1 MELIQIN
8 DKKKK
13 DIFISIFH
21 ILKSC
26 SSTINLLIS
35 TTTFHIQGMDK
46 SHICLFDL
54 RLDCKWFDTYKV
66 NSKSEIAFNTNTF
79 YSIISSIKSDSQ
91 NLVITMNAEEP
102 DNLQIKFETDGI
114 KSKSK
119 KGTVG
124 SDLKKSFKLPLIEY
138 EYDEMNIP
146 SPEYDAEFSYSSKQI
161 SDVFSQLGDFGDDI
175 IVKCSENEIN
185 LMSKGVNGEMMV
197 NIPID
202 ELTSFSIVEGEEIIL
217 TYSLV
222 YINKMCITN
231 KLSDDIDFS
240 LSNECP
246 LKINYNLGEDS
257 ALVFFIAPKMNDHF

>member
-1 MELIQIN
+1 MEHIQIN

-13 DIFISIFH
+13 DIFVSIFH

-26 SSTINLLIS
+26 SSTINLIVNNN
-35 TTTFHIQGMDK
+35 TFHIQGMDK

-66 NSKSEIAFNTNTF
+66 NSKSEISFNTNTF

-91 NLVITMNAEEP
+91 NLVITMNAADP
-102 DNLQIKFETDGI
+102 DNLHIKFETDGV
-114 KSKSK
+114 KPK
-119 KGTVG
+119 KGS
-124 SDLKKSFKLPLIEY
+124 SDLKKSFKLPLVEY
-138 EYDEMNIP
+138 EYDEMTIP

-161 SDVFSQLGDFGDDI
+161 SDVFAQLGGFGDDI

-185 LMSKGVNGEMMV
+185 LTSKGVDGEMMV

-202 ELTSFSIVEGEEIIL
+202 ELTSYSIVEGEEIIL

-231 KLSDDIDFS
+231 KLSTDIDFS

-246 LKINYNLGEDS
+246 LKINYNLGEEGS
-257 ALVFFIAPKMNDHF
+257 SLVFFIAPKMNE